1 MQYVGG
7 KQKSGGAQIAQ
18 AINAMIKA
26 LGLRSYCEPF
36 CGGLSVTQ
44 RIVAPERRASDA
56 CAALICLYQRLQG
69 GWVPPLS
76 LSKEEWLEL
85 KAANDP
91 SNPLTAFAG
100 FGCSFLGKWFTSY
113 TPKFKRTNKYVHSA
127 LAATESLSNKMAKCQ
142 AVTFSSG
149 DYRTLGAGDL
159 IYCDPPYEGTVGYSA
174 VGAFDSG
181 SFWEWAREQ
190 SRTTLLAVSEQ
201 QAPADFTPLRTFSL
215 QSRIATGT
223 GNRRTEHLYVHASQL
238 EKWQVAC

>member
-18 AINAMIKA
+18 AINAIIKA

-44 RIVAPERRASDA
+44 RIVAPERKASDA

-100 FGCSFLGKWFTSY
+100 FGLSLFGSWFGHYAPLSTRNH
-113 TPKFKRTNKYVHSA
+113 KRIPSA
-127 LAATESLSNKMAKCQ
+127 VAAAESLQRKLSKCKD
-142 AVTFSSG
+142 VRFSCT
-149 DYRTLGAGDL
+149 DYRGQPLAD
-159 IYCDPPYEGTVGYSA
+159 IVYCDPPYDGRLQYPA

-181 SFWEWAREQ
+181 SFWEWARAQ

-223 GNRRTEHLYVHASQL
+223 GNRRSEHLYVHASQL